1 MFFLLKQL
9 LFGILR
15 TAAKHIMTV
24 TKGLEIGVF
33 NKSSQIILTLSTK
46 LAHPWFSKCGL
57 QMGRNEHPW
66 ALVRNADS
74 QATPRPSDSD
84 SLGGGAQQSVFK
96 QALQKILTTVP
107 V

>member
-9 LFGILR
+9 LFGILW

-74 QATPRPSDSD
+74 QATPRPSDSA
-84 SLGGGAQQSVFK
+84 SLGSGAQQSVFK
-96 QALQKILTTVP
+96 QALQKILTTVQ